1 MRATKAILNRA
12 RRLGSDPGARLLAFQ
27 RAVQEQGWRGLGL
40 WNRMSDPEYAVQA
53 ANWSKQAGITY
64 LLILHTKLDVI

>member
-1 MRATKAILNRA
+1 
-12 RRLGSDPGARLLAFQ
+12 
-27 RAVQEQGWRGLGL
+27 
-40 WNRMSDPEYAVQA
+40 MSDPEYAVQA